1 MGYALFTARKM
12 SLTTR
17 LNLCNAQIMSNSER
31 ANTLTMDIFS
41 IQNKTAME
49 KANKTLAAQTTYSET
64 LNGIKSDDEE
74 YYSKQQAAE
83 AELNRALTEIQK
95 ESAMSDLEIQGLN
108 MQQTMLDQQRKMLET
123 QLNAYNNELEQV
135 GKAEEDAI
143 KKATPSY
150 K

>member
-49 KANKTLAAQTTYSET
+49 KANKTLAAQTTYSEA
-64 LNGIKSDDEE
+64 LNGIKSDDKE

>member
-31 ANTLTMDIFS
+31 ANALTMDIFT

-49 KANKTLAAQTTYSET
+49 KANKTLAAQTKYTET
-64 LNGIKSDDEE
+64 LSGLDVEDKE
-74 YYSKQQAAE
+74 YNKKQSEAE
-83 AELNRALTEIQK
+83 AELNKAMTEIAR
-95 ESAMSDLEIQGLN
+95 ESAMDDLQIQGLN

>member
-83 AELNRALTEIQK
+83 AELNGSGYDYYFDKFNQDI
-95 ESAMSDLEIQGLN
+95 
-108 MQQTMLDQQRKMLET
+108 
-123 QLNAYNNELEQV
+123 
-135 GKAEEDAI
+135 DAVTVTDVI
-143 KKATPSY
+143 NVANKYFSNSKVTVTV